1 MRAVVARRLRRE
13 AGSNKKLYKA
23 LKRAYKRRG

>member
-1 MRAVVARRLRRE
+1 MRATVARRLRKQ

-23 LKRAYKRRG
+23 LKRAYKNR